1 MNCVDKQI
9 LGSLFAT
16 LTNEQQWKSIVSLFD
31 TGWKNRL
38 SIIEGSIKDGML
50 SDAKPA
56 AHALKGSCYMFGA
69 RRCAQKCERLE
80 SLIAS
85 GDVNGVKLLVAEIK
99 ADVEDFRRY
108 LDLELIDR
116 HLLT

>member
-1 MNCVDKQI
+1 MNGVDQQI

-16 LTNEQQWKSIVSLFD
+16 LKTEHQWKSIVSLFD
-31 TGWKNRL
+31 AGYKTRL
-38 SIIEGSIKDGML
+38 SIIENASNDGVL

-69 RRCAQKCERLE
+69 RNCAQKCERLE
-80 SLIAS
+80 GLIAS
-85 GDVNGVKLLVAEIK
+85 GDVVAVQALVAEIK
-99 ADVEDFRRY
+99 SDVQEFRRY